1 MPINDASFKRSNR
14 EAATALTEFLRP
26 NFHIAYTLDE
36 LNEALTDRGV
46 DISDKELETL
56 LFSLE
61 YGGRITSKE
70 VDGETYY
77 QYRKV
82 VGFMPMKKFR

>member
-1 MPINDASFKRSNR
+1 MPINDAKFKRSNR
-14 EAATALTEFLRP
+14 EAATALMEFLRP

-36 LNEALTDRGV
+36 LNEALADRGI
-46 DISDKELETL
+46 DLSDKELESL
-56 LFSLE
+56 LFSLG
-61 YGGRITSKE
+61 YGGRIASKE

-82 VGFMPMKKFR
+82 VGFMPLKKMK